1 MSNITLLKH
10 QIDVLERTKNENKVG
25 YFLDM
30 GQFGLGKTYVSSE
43 KADSYNLKI
52 LVVAQLSK
60 VKDWC
65 EHFEKHYGYDVYNL
79 TDKNNIPSFINVN
92 YKCVGVINYDVIF
105 RRKQLLKLTD
115 FTLILDESSLIS
127 NETTKRAKFILKMTP
142 TNTILLSGSLCGGKY
157 ERLWSQANLV
167 GWNISK
173 KMYYAQYV
181 DMQIS
186 DGCYPIIK
194 GYKIVYRLKR
204 KMREHG
210 CVFMKSEEVLDLPQ
224 QNFIDI
230 NVDVS
235 KEYKK
240 FMKSGIIRFDDVE
253 LVGDTTLTK
262 LLYARQLCGQYSKD
276 KLKAFKDL
284 IDSTED
290 RLIVFYNFNDELE
303 KMKQLCEDRPVSI
316 VNGSVKDLFAYEN
329 CDNSITF
336 IQYQAGAKGL
346 NLQKSNKIIYFT
358 PTLNAEDYMQSL
370 KRIHRIGQ
378 DKPCFYYRLKSGV
391 EHHIYDVLQ
400 KRENFTNDLFVE
412 LEG

>member
-1 MSNITLLKH
+1 M
-10 QIDVLERTKNENKVG
+10 
-25 YFLDM
+25 
-30 GQFGLGKTYVSSE
+30 
-43 KADSYNLKI
+43 KI

-79 TDKNNIPSFINVN
+79 TDKNNIPSFIDVN
-92 YKCVGVINYDVIF
+92 YKCVGVINYDVLW
-105 RRKQLLKLTD
+105 RRKQLLKLKD

-142 TNTILLSGSLCGGKY
+142 TNTILLSGTMCGGKY
-157 ERLWSQANLV
+157 EKLWSQANLV

-173 KMYYAQYV
+173 KLFYNQYV
-181 DMQIS
+181 DMQMS
-186 DGCYPIIK
+186 DDGYPIIT
-194 GYKIVYRLKR
+194 GYKNVERLKNKLR
-204 KMREHG
+204 SNG

-240 FMKSGIIRFDDVE
+240 FMKSGIVTVGMISKDGYVEDVFE

-262 LLYARQLCGQYSKD
+262 LLYARQLCGQYSKE

-346 NLQKSNKIIYFT
+346 NLQKANKIVYFT

>member
-1 MSNITLLKH
+1 M
-10 QIDVLERTKNENKVG
+10 
-25 YFLDM
+25 
-30 GQFGLGKTYVSSE
+30 
-43 KADSYNLKI
+43 KI

-79 TDKNNIPSFINVN
+79 TDKNNIPSFIDVN

-142 TNTILLSGSLCGGKY
+142 TNTILLSGTMCGGKY
-157 ERLWSQANLV
+157 DKLWIQANLV

-173 KMYYAQYV
+173 KLFYNQYIEI
-181 DMQIS
+181 DYS
-186 DGCYPIIK
+186 KDGYPIIT
-194 GYKIVYRLKR
+194 GYKNVERLKNKLR
-204 KMREHG
+204 SNG

-240 FMKSGIIRFDDVE
+240 FMKSGIIKFDDIE
-253 LVGDTTLTK
+253 LAGDTTLTK
-262 LLYARQLCGQYSKD
+262 LLYARQQCGQYSKD

-284 IDSTED
+284 IDSTDD

-316 VNGSVKDLFAYEN
+316 VNGSVKDLSAYEHY
-329 CDNSITF
+329 DNSITF

-346 NLQKSNKIIYFT
+346 NLQKANKIVYFT

-412 LEG
+412 VEKCKI